1 MRLAT
6 ASLVAAAGL
15 LASPVFAQAPQPTQA
30 APSMSVPRLVNISG
44 EFRPADGGRPAAFET
59 LTLGIYADE
68 MGGAPLWQ
76 ETQRVAIDSL
86 GIYTVLLGATER
98 EGVPLHVFGSGEAR
112 WLGITWSRAGEAEAP
127 RTRLAS
133 VPYALRA
140 ADAETLGGLPA
151 SAYQLAW
158 GPGVAS
164 LPAGVA
170 SMPGGRAG
178 TALGMAGTGTDS
190 AGNAVPKGVNIG
202 TTNRI
207 AKYLNELDVGNSAL
221 HESGGRLGINT
232 TGPMDVIHS
241 RFTNTTGSITGL
253 AVQNLGS
260 TASSYSGM
268 LFYDQNSSLGLFQGF
283 NNSTHEYR
291 INNVA
296 SGGSINFM
304 LGGTSQMKMDPSGR
318 ILVGTITPESGTFV
332 KGGLETRRQVV
343 SGQSAIFVR
352 KADSNSFDG
361 AIHARSAVGFT
372 GMLIKGLVGVADN
385 ADFGG
390 NVAVLGLNN
399 TTDGIGLRGWGT
411 GTNTVGVL
419 ASGTAHAGRF
429 LGDVQVT
436 GTLTKGG
443 GAFQIDHP
451 LDPANKYL
459 LHSFVESPDMMNV
472 YNGNVLLDSQGEA
485 TVQLPEWFEALNRDF
500 RYQLT
505 SIGAPANVYVAEKIV
520 AGRFRIAGGA
530 PHGEVSWQV
539 TGIRQD
545 AWANANRI
553 PTEVEKT
560 TTEKGLYLHPS
571 ARGQPKEMG
580 LAERDVKATTRRNQK
595 E

>member
-241 RFTNTTGSITGL
+241 RFTNTTGSMTGL

-304 LGGTSQMKMDPSGR
+304 LGGTSRMKMDPSGR
-318 ILVGTITPESGTFV
+318 ILIGTTTPETSSFLQ
-332 KGGLETRRQVV
+332 GGLE
-343 SGQSAIFVR
+343 VR
-352 KADSNSFDG
+352 KQTLRHGIVLRKPEADSFSA
-361 AIHARSAVGFT
+361 AIHARSDVGVT
-372 GMLIKGLVGVADN
+372 GVLIKGIVGVADIE
-385 ADFGG
+385 DHGG
-390 NVAVLGLNN
+390 NAALLGSNSSAS
-399 TTDGIGLRGWGT
+399 GI
-411 GTNTVGVL
+411 GVL
-419 ASGTAHAGRF
+419 ARASDATGIGISAFGGSLAGRF

-472 YNGNVLLDSQGEA
+472 YNGNVLLDLQGKA
-485 TVQLPEWFEALNRDF
+485 TVELPDWFEALNRDF

-505 SIGAPANVYVAEKIV
+505 SIGAAANVYVAEEI
-520 AGRFRIAGGA
+520 ADNRFRIAGGV
-530 PHGEVSWQV
+530 PHGKVSWQV

-553 PTEVEKT
+553 PTEIEKKKVG
-560 TTEKGLYLHPS
+560 EKGLYLHPS
-571 ARGQPKEMG
+571 AHGQPKEMG
-580 LAERDVKATTRRNQK
+580 LVERGVEATTRRNQK